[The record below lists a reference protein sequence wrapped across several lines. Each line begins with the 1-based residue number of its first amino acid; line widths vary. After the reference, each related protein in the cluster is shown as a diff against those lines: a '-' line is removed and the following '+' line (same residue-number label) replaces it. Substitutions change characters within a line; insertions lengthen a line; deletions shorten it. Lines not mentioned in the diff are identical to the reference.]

1 MRSSWPEED
10 PRFNAYAEDCSRMT
24 QMMELIRS
32 IRNLRAEMKVPPAQR
47 IGARLIV
54 DAQSATAFST
64 MTGYLNKLAGVEE
77 VSVSTETGEIPKNDV
92 HVVCEGVEAIIPLS
106 SLIDPEKEK
115 ARLQKE
121 IERVSSDIARA
132 NAKLGNEGFLAKA
145 PQNVVDEEKAKLAL
159 AEDMLGKLRE
169 RLDSLC

>member
-54 DAQSATAFST
+54 DAQSAAAFST

-92 HVVCEGVEAIIPLS
+92 HIVCEGIEAVIPLS
-106 SLIDPEKEK
+106 SLVDPEKEK
-115 ARLQKE
+115 ARVQKE
-121 IERVSSDIARA
+121 IERISGDIARA
-132 NAKLGNEGFLAKA
+132 NSKLTNEGFLAKA
-145 PQNVVDEEKAKLAL
+145 PQSVVDEEKAKLAS
-159 AEDMLGKLRE
+159 AEEMLGKLRE
-169 RLDSLC
+169 RLETLV